1 MLNKNELLE
10 EVIDTQLSELK
21 NFPIG
26 SEERKKAISELAEL
40 CQLRTDYYKANS
52 EELRV
57 NNECIKA
64 LADNKHEKNDKV
76 IQWAK
81 IGVAAA
87 ELALPLMFYGVWMN
101 RGFKFEETGAFT
113 STTFRSLFSKF
124 KPIK

>member
-10 EVIDTQLSELK
+10 EVINAQLTELE
-21 NFPIG
+21 NLPTG
-26 SEERKKAISELAEL
+26 SDERKKAISELAEL
-40 CQLRTDYYKANS
+40 CQLRVDYYKADA
-52 EELRV
+52 EEARV
-57 NNECIKA
+57 NTESIKT
-64 LADNKHEKNDKV
+64 LVENDHEKSDKI

-113 STTFRSLFSKF
+113 STTFRTLFSKF